1 MRWRPEA
8 LEKTVVPKRTARAHM
23 LAAWARIASGPSVLY
38 EWKHVRLE
46 PHPLPAPAPF
56 AWCLLGREHLVQAF
70 GARPVRL
77 AGSPTER
84 PGLRPG
90 MCGGA
95 RIAPAPC
102 GGARLVPRAVARR
115 GVRSPGA

>member
-8 LEKTVVPKRTARAHM
+8 LETTVVPKRTARAHM
-23 LAAWARIASGPSVLY
+23 LAAWARGASGPSVLH

-77 AGSPTER
+77 AGSPTEG
-84 PGLRPG
+84 PGLRLL
-90 MCGGA
+90 
-95 RIAPAPC
+95 PC
-102 GGARLVPRAVARR
+102 SGARLVPRAAAQR